1 VVRIIKYIFPVLLAA
16 YVITAGAGAV
26 LGDFII
32 DDGNMFTEFLFILF
46 GCISITIGYLMK
58 ASKDETLHP

>member
-1 VVRIIKYIFPVLLAA
+1 VLLAA

>member
-1 VVRIIKYIFPVLLAA
+1 MLLAA
-16 YVITAGAGAV
+16 HVITAVAGTV

-32 DDGNMFTEFLFILF
+32 DDGNMFFILF